1 MKEKLDHDIKL
12 NLKYKDLQG
21 HVSIITGGNSG
32 IGLEVAKQLVGLGS
46 TVIIACRSQVKCR
59 NAATLIGM
67 KYPLKK
73 DLIVTMTLDLSDL
86 ASVKKFTD
94 DVNKQYKRL
103 DILVN
108 NAGLLATPGDRTGQ
122 GLEKSF
128 GVMHIGHFALTKWL
142 LKLMLKPLPST
153 SGQQQQQQMSAN
165 SARIVTVAS
174 DAMLMGNFDSSFMV
188 GSGGGDLSCEVTDNC
203 GKRGPFEC
211 CPLLPCPVTNG
222 YARAKLANVMF
233 TYELQRRVDALI
245 ESSTGG
251 KAAAKKYRRLVTSSL
266 HPGVVHTNIHPFL
279 QSQTSSYF
287 LRSAEAASHVVLH
300 AILEDSF
307 VPSSFIDSMKRSHDL
322 FQFGSTSLSRHQ
334 AIFPQVDT
342 MPFITAGLKGNN
354 NNNNNNTIKK
364 RIDEVAKY
372 GLHPLVWRSKSLIV
386 SSNSSSTTTAEII
399 VYRKEEVSA
408 RLWDV
413 SERIIDDWLN
423 SRVPLLSS
431 RVSTKPV
438 NQLKL

>member
-59 NAATLIGM
+59 NAATLIQM

-86 ASVKKFTD
+86 ASVKKFAD
-94 DVNKQYKRL
+94 DVNKQFKRL

-108 NAGLLATPGDRTGQ
+108 NAGLLASPGDRTVQ

-153 SGQQQQQQMSAN
+153 NGLQLTSTGAN

-174 DAMLMGNFDSSFMV
+174 DAMLIGNFDPSFMV
-188 GSGGGDLSCEVTDNC
+188 GSGVGDLNCEVTDNC

-211 CPLLPCPVTNG
+211 CPILPCPVTNG

-245 ESSTGG
+245 ESTGG
-251 KAAAKKYRRLVTSSL
+251 KAATKKYRRLVTSSL

-279 QSQTSSYF
+279 QSQTTSYF

-307 VPSSFIDSMKRSHDL
+307 IPSSFIDSMKRSHDL
-322 FQFGSTSLSRHQ
+322 FQFGSTSLSRHKT
-334 AIFPQVDT
+334 IFPHVDT
-342 MPFITAGLKGNN
+342 MPFITASLKDNT
-354 NNNNNNTIKK
+354 NNTIKK

-386 SSNSSSTTTAEII
+386 SSNTTTGTSNSTTAETI

-413 SERIIDDWLN
+413 SERVVDDWLN
-423 SRVPLLSS
+423 SRPLLSS

>member
-1 MKEKLDHDIKL
+1 LKEKLDHDIKL
-12 NLKYKDLQG
+12 NLKYKDLRG

-46 TVIIACRSQVKCR
+46 TVIIACRNQVKCR
-59 NAATLIGM
+59 NAATLIEM

-86 ASVKKFTD
+86 SSVKKFTD
-94 DVNKQYKRL
+94 DFNKQFKRL

-108 NAGLLATPGDRTGQ
+108 NAGMLATPGDRTAQ

-128 GVMHIGHFALTKWL
+128 GVMHVGHFALTKWL
-142 LKLMLKPLPST
+142 LKLMLKPLPS
-153 SGQQQQQQMSAN
+153 SNGQQQSAN
-165 SARIVTVAS
+165 SARIITVAS
-174 DAMLMGNFDSSFMV
+174 DAMLVGSFDPSFMV
-188 GSGGGDLSCEVTDNC
+188 GSGVGDLSCEVTDNC

-211 CPLLPCPVTNG
+211 CPILPCPNTNG

-233 TYELQRRVDALI
+233 TYELQRRVDAMI
-245 ESSTGG
+245 EATGG

-279 QSQTSSYF
+279 LSQTTSYF
-287 LRSAEAASHVVLH
+287 VRSAEAASHVVLH

-322 FQFGSTSLSRHQ
+322 FQFGLTSLSRHQ
-334 AIFPQVDT
+334 SIFPQVDN
-342 MPFITAGLKGNN
+342 MPFITTLKGNTT
-354 NNNNNNTIKK
+354 NTIKK

-372 GLHPLVWRSKSLIV
+372 GLHSFVWRNKSLIV
-386 SSNSSSTTTAEII
+386 GSSGSNISSNVNEII
-399 VYRKEEVSA
+399 YSKEEVSA

-413 SERIIDDWLN
+413 SERIVDDWLN
-423 SRVPLLSS
+423 SRQPLLSS
-431 RVSTKPV
+431 KLPTKTV